1 MAGGASTPELAVAVC
16 EAGGLGFVAA
26 GYKTAD
32 GMWAEVSA
40 VREHTG
46 RPFGVNVFSPAAGP
60 AEPAVVDTYAARL
73 RGEAERAGAEL
84 GAPRHDD
91 DGYGEK
97 LERLLGAPPAVVSF
111 TFGCPGAADVDAL
124 HEAGA
129 EAWVTVTEPDEAEQ
143 AAAVGA
149 DALVV
154 QGAEAGGHRG
164 SFVDRPDRTDYGLL
178 ALLQLVRGRTELPM
192 VATGGIATGAGVA
205 AVLAAGAAAAQVGS
219 AFMLCPEAGTSA
231 AHREALA
238 TARRPASPAPSPAAS
253 PAGSSTACRRS
264 TAPTRR
270 SPIRRSTTSPRRCVR
285 RPARRATAR
294 PSTCGPGRRMSWARP
309 GRRVRSWRRWL
320 GMRVWRWSARG
331 GASEP
336 APRPLLGFGRRRRR
350 TAAAPALGFGA
361 APPTNG
367 GRAHSWLRG
376 GGADERRARP
386 LLASV
391 GGADER
397 RQVREWGVPAGM
409 VNVGRGRLSGGDP
422 DVEHLFHGERR
433 DRLVVAARSRR

>member
-1 MAGGASTPELAVAVC
+1 MAGGPSTPELAAAVC

-32 GMWAEVSA
+32 AMWADVSA
-40 VREHTG
+40 VRERTG
-46 RPFGVNVFSPAAGP
+46 RPFAVNVFSPAAEP

-91 DGYGEK
+91 DGYREK
-97 LERLLGAPPAVVSF
+97 LELLLGAPPAVVSF

-149 DALVV
+149 DALIV
-154 QGAEAGGHRG
+154 QGTEAGGHRG

-238 TARRPASPAPSPAAS
+238 TARPTGLTRAFSGRLARGIVNRLQAEHSADAPLAYPEVHYVTAPLRAAARAAGDGEAINLWAGEAHELVEARPAGEVV
-253 PAGSSTACRRS
+253 AGLARDAGVALDR
-264 TAPTRR
+264 
-270 SPIRRSTTSPRRCVR
+270 
-285 RPARRATAR
+285 ARRR
-294 PSTCGPGRRMSWARP
+294 I
-309 GRRVRSWRRWL
+309 
-320 GMRVWRWSARG
+320 
-331 GASEP
+331 
-336 APRPLLGFGRRRRR
+336 
-350 TAAAPALGFGA
+350 
-361 APPTNG
+361 
-367 GRAHSWLRG
+367 
-376 GGADERRARP
+376 
-386 LLASV
+386 
-391 GGADER
+391 
-397 RQVREWGVPAGM
+397 
-409 VNVGRGRLSGGDP
+409 
-422 DVEHLFHGERR
+422 
-433 DRLVVAARSRR
+433 